1 MTRNWKITAAIAFL
15 VVSFSVPTFL
25 VSAGYV
31 VLPSNN
37 TSERILQENYTK
49 NYTKFKTD
57 LDLYVTILEGET
69 DSVRVEASEAFLK
82 TIVIKKT
89 SKTISIEK
97 KEDTLVDLSQL
108 RESSTPD
115 VIVTMKNLE
124 ELEIGGKAKVQL
136 SSFKGGDLSIDFSS
150 ESSLSGDIL
159 ESKSVSIN
167 HTGTGFIS
175 LIGMGENLI
184 LNSTN
189 SGRSLL
195 RNFNV
200 KSAKIN
206 TEGSGGVEISVS
218 TDLSASLNG
227 SSPVRYQGNP
237 KINQTGKT
245 GNLRPF

>member
-1 MTRNWKITAAIAFL
+1 MT
-15 VVSFSVPTFL
+15 
-25 VSAGYV
+25 
-31 VLPSNN
+31 
-37 TSERILQENYTK
+37 NYK
-49 NYTKFKTD
+49 E
-57 LDLYVTILEGET
+57 L
-69 DSVRVEASEAFLK
+69 FLK

-108 RESSTPD
+108 RETSTPD

-136 SSFKGGDLSIDFSS
+136 SSFKGDNLSIDFSS

-159 ESKSVSIN
+159 QSKRMSIN

-175 LIGMGENLI
+175 LIGVGQDLI
-184 LNSTN
+184 VNSTN

-195 RNFNV
+195 RNFIV
-200 KSAKIN
+200 KNAKIS
-206 TEGSGGVEISVS
+206 TEGSGGIEINVS
-218 TDLSASLNG
+218 AELSASLNG

-245 GNLRPF
+245 GNLRSF

>member
-1 MTRNWKITAAIAFL
+1 MTRNWKIIAAIAFL

-31 VLPSNN
+31 VLPSN
-37 TSERILQENYTK
+37 TSEQVLQENYTK

-69 DSVRVEASEAFLK
+69 DSVRIEASEAFLK

-108 RESSTPD
+108 RETSTPD

-136 SSFKGGDLSIDFSS
+136 SSFKGDNLSIDFSS

-159 ESKSVSIN
+159 QSKRMSIN

-175 LIGMGENLI
+175 LIGVGQDLI
-184 LNSTN
+184 VNSTN

-195 RNFNV
+195 RNFIV
-200 KSAKIN
+200 KNAKIS
-206 TEGSGGVEISVS
+206 TEGSGGIEINVS
-218 TDLSASLNG
+218 AELSASLNG

-245 GNLRPF
+245 GNLRSF